1 MIKQYYNKPYVQN
14 KNSPFI
20 LPKIQK
26 NFIKDNRQLVI
37 ENKIPQRTKPKEQE
51 EKEKE
56 KEEKAKLLVKL
67 PFLNN
72 VKSRYKDYND
82 INYKKLLINRSLNE
96 IEYKSDPSKK
106 ISLSKLKLKKIKPRE
121 QKYFYNILPGNNSKL
136 VEKCLL
142 TRPN

>member
-1 MIKQYYNKPYVQN
+1 MQ
-14 KNSPFI
+14 
-20 LPKIQK
+20 
-26 NFIKDNRQLVI
+26 
-37 ENKIPQRTKPKEQE
+37 ENKAQIK

-106 ISLSKLKLKKIKPRE
+106 FLY
-121 QKYFYNILPGNNSKL
+121 QN
-136 VEKCLL
+136 
-142 TRPN
+142 